1 MKVIYLYCGWRRE
14 YENDLR
20 SNERDL
26 SSGENQGCTGFE
38 PMTFAIPVQRTT
50 NWANKPTGNW
60 SLCWF
65 QINPWSGE

>member
-1 MKVIYLYCGWRRE
+1 MLQTKFSLNDCEYMKVIYFYCGERRE

-38 PMTFAIPVQRTT
+38 PMTSAIPVQRST
-50 NWANKPTGNW
+50 N
-60 SLCWF
+60 
-65 QINPWSGE
+65 